1 MRKISLIALI
11 SLTGCNGYH
20 YIAPPHYIPT
30 NIQRGQ
36 LTLSG
41 TAINGLQA
49 GYAITSS
56 LSVFTSG
63 YYRNRV
69 GSRFLA
75 KENAGTIFF
84 SDFTKRIDGGLAYS
98 RQINNKISVGLLSG
112 FSKGQIK
119 YSREIDLNSEYKYG
133 FEGKSISLYLQP
145 SVTIKFSEYFDI
157 SAFICNSYNK
167 YYNLRQHLIPGEID
181 GVDQYDESMYSY
193 LSNHSIANLN
203 FIEPGLQVQ
212 AGSKSVKFFVQY
224 SYLLKQNRN
233 LFAKRE
239 NNIYMGISLLLDFH
253 NE

>member
-1 MRKISLIALI
+1 M
-11 SLTGCNGYH
+11 
-20 YIAPPHYIPT
+20 PV
-30 NIQRGQ
+30 Q
-36 LTLSG
+36 
-41 TAINGLQA
+41 
-49 GYAITSS
+49 
-56 LSVFTSG
+56 F
-63 YYRNRV
+63 
-69 GSRFLA
+69 
-75 KENAGTIFF
+75 FF

-98 RQINNKISVGLLSG
+98 RQINDKIYVGLLSG

-119 YSREIDLNSEYKYG
+119 YSREIDLNSEYEYG

-145 SVTIKFSEYFDI
+145 SITIKFSEYFDI

-193 LSNHSIANLN
+193 LSNHSRANLN

-224 SYLLKQNRN
+224 SYLLKQNSN
-233 LFAKRE
+233 LFAKRG